1 MSEISSLVHGLGKR
15 LGRNHLTLSTAE
27 SCTGGMIGHFLTN
40 EPGSSE
46 WYKGGIVAYSNTLKR
61 DILNVEESVFVSYGA
76 VSSQCVQSMAMGVAA
91 LTKSDISAAVS
102 GIAGP
107 GGGTDEKPV
116 GTVFIAW
123 KIKDDVLWE
132 KNVFQ
137 GNRLEIKFQAA
148 LKAISVLYE
157 KV

>member
-1 MSEISSLVHGLGKR
+1 MSEISNLVHELGKR
-15 LGRNHLTLSTAE
+15 LVKIQSTLSTAE
-27 SCTGGMIGHFLTN
+27 SCTGGLIGHFLTN

-46 WYKGGIVAYSNTLKR
+46 WYKGGVIAYSNALKR
-61 DILNVEESVFVSYGA
+61 DILSVEEEIFTSYGA
-76 VSSQCVQSMAMGVAA
+76 VSSQCVLTMVRGVAA
-91 LTKSDISAAVS
+91 LTRSDISAAVS

-123 KIKDDVLWE
+123 KVKDEVWWE
-132 KNVFQ
+132 KNIFQ
-137 GNRLEIKFQAA
+137 GNRLDVKFQTA
-148 LKAISVLYE
+148 LKVVSALLG